1 MGRAR
6 LQAAEFQI
14 CLIKT
19 ASRQLLESL
28 YATSTNHLFELYFA
42 TRSYHQGKEVMTRH
56 RSPLNSGFTIDK
68 PPSSP
73 HGKAPNER
81 RDDIWLWF
89 YLALRGK
96 ALYRSEALNP
106 RTMSE
111 QMAESIKSFRL
122 SLEEIAVDQ
131 SRQMVS
137 EEHITWISDCKRQL
151 AWIQHRLNRDKRIRT
166 PDIYS
171 SALTEREMLVAK
183 IDCSGSAPKVKESFV
198 IGLKQDWNEQM
209 VLDSQLNWVQETSE
223 AGACQHVV
231 EWMRKHQPEQ
241 EFPETVPKTLQELL
255 IASDAWTWSD
265 VERKYCVSTA
275 RRLWRQALRRKKAKG
290 KKQYN
295 FILSD
300 KAIKRLDRFSKDNEL
315 SRARV
320 LEILLQME
328 EEKDLYLKEQIRV
341 LRGIDP

>member
-1 MGRAR
+1 MTQGRR
-6 LQAAEFQI
+6 
-14 CLIKT
+14 
-19 ASRQLLESL
+19 
-28 YATSTNHLFELYFA
+28 
-42 TRSYHQGKEVMTRH
+42 
-56 RSPLNSGFTIDK
+56 PLNSGFTIDK

-73 HGKAPNER
+73 HGKEANER

-89 YLALRGK
+89 YLALRKK
-96 ALYRSEALNP
+96 ALYRSEVLNP

-122 SLEEIAVDQ
+122 SPEEIAVDQ
-131 SRQMVS
+131 NRQMVS
-137 EEHITWISDCKRQL
+137 EEHLTWISDCKRQL
-151 AWIQHRLNRDKRIRT
+151 SWIQHRLNRDESIRT
-166 PDIYS
+166 LNIYS
-171 SALTEREMLVAK
+171 SALTEKEMLIAK
-183 IDCSGSAPKVKESFV
+183 IDCSGSAPKDKESFV

-209 VLDSQLNWVQETSE
+209 VLDSQLNWVQETNE

-255 IASDAWTWSD
+255 IASDAWIWSD
-265 VERKYCVSTA
+265 VERKYCISTA

-300 KAIKRLDRFSKDNEL
+300 KAIKRLDRFSKEHEL

-328 EEKDLYLKEQIRV
+328 DEKDLYLKEQIRV
-341 LRGIDP
+341 LRGIGL

>member
-1 MGRAR
+1 
-6 LQAAEFQI
+6 
-14 CLIKT
+14 
-19 ASRQLLESL
+19 
-28 YATSTNHLFELYFA
+28 
-42 TRSYHQGKEVMTRH
+42 MTRH
-56 RSPLNSGFTIDK
+56 RSPFNSGFIIDK

-73 HGKAPNER
+73 HGKAPSER

-96 ALYRSEALNP
+96 ALYRSEAMNP

-122 SLEEIAVDQ
+122 SPEEIAVDQ

-137 EEHITWISDCKRQL
+137 EEHITWISNCKRQL
-151 AWIQHRLNRDKRIRT
+151 AWIQHRLNRDESIRT
-166 PDIYS
+166 LDIYS
-171 SALTEREMLVAK
+171 SALTKKEMLIAK
-183 IDCSGSAPKVKESFV
+183 MDCSGSAPRDKESQV
-198 IGLKQDWNEQM
+198 IGLKQDWDEQTR
-209 VLDSQLNWVQETSE
+209 LDKQLSWVQETNE
-223 AGACQHVV
+223 AGACRHVV

-241 EFPETVPKTLQELL
+241 EFPDTVPKTLQDLL

-265 VERKYCVSTA
+265 VERKYCISTA

-341 LRGIDP
+341 LRGVEH

>member
-1 MGRAR
+1 MGKAR
-6 LQAAEFQI
+6 LQIAKFQI

-28 YATSTNHLFELYFA
+28 YATSTNHLFRLYSA
-42 TRSYHQGKEVMTRH
+42 ARSFHQGKEVMTQR
-56 RSPLNSGFTIDK
+56 RRPPTSSFTIDK

-73 HGKAPNER
+73 LGRAPNER
-81 RDDIWLWF
+81 REDIWLWF

-96 ALYRSEALNP
+96 ALYRSEAMNP

-122 SLEEIAVDQ
+122 SLEEIAIDQ

-166 PDIYS
+166 TDIYS

-198 IGLKQDWNEQM
+198 IGLKQDWHEQM
-209 VLDSQLNWVQETSE
+209 VFDSQLNWVQETNE
-223 AGACQHVV
+223 AGACRHVV
-231 EWMRKHQPEQ
+231 EWMRKHQPDQ

-265 VERKYCVSTA
+265 VERKYCISTA

-295 FILSD
+295 FVLSD
-300 KAIKRLDRFSKDNEL
+300 KAVKRLDRFCKAHEL

-341 LRGIDP
+341 LRGIEP

>member
-1 MGRAR
+1 
-6 LQAAEFQI
+6 
-14 CLIKT
+14 
-19 ASRQLLESL
+19 
-28 YATSTNHLFELYFA
+28 
-42 TRSYHQGKEVMTRH
+42 MTRH

-111 QMAESIKSFRL
+111 QMAESIRHFRL
-122 SLEEIAVDQ
+122 SPEEIAVDQ
-131 SRQMVS
+131 NRQMVS
-137 EEHITWISDCKRQL
+137 EEHITWISNCKRQL
-151 AWIQHRLNRDKRIRT
+151 AWIQHRLTCNKHIRT

-171 SALTEREMLVAK
+171 SALTERELLIAK
-183 IDCSGSAPKVKESFV
+183 IDCSGSAPRDKESCV
-198 IGLKQDWNEQM
+198 IDLKQAWPEQM
-209 VLDSQLNWVQETSE
+209 QLDKQLSWIQETNKS
-223 AGACQHVV
+223 GAWQHLC

-241 EFPETVPKTLQELL
+241 KLPEVAPKDLQEVL
-255 IASDAWTWSD
+255 IASDAWSWSD
-265 VERKYCVSTA
+265 VERKYCISTA
-275 RRLWRQALRRKKAKG
+275 RRLWRQTLRRKKAKG

-300 KAIKRLDRFSKDNEL
+300 KAIKRLDKLSKDHEL
-315 SRARV
+315 SRARI
-320 LEILLQME
+320 LEILLLME
-328 EEKDLYLKEQIRV
+328 DEKDLYLKEQIRV
-341 LRGIDP
+341 LRGIEH

>member
-1 MGRAR
+1 MDETR

-28 YATSTNHLFELYFA
+28 YVTSTSHLFQLYFA
-42 TRSYHQGKEVMTRH
+42 ARSFHQGKEVMTR
-56 RSPLNSGFTIDK
+56 RSSPLNSGFTIDK

-111 QMAESIKSFRL
+111 QMAQSIKSFRL
-122 SLEEIAVDQ
+122 SSEEVAFDQ
-131 SRQMVS
+131 KRQMLP
-137 EEHITWISDCKRQL
+137 EQHISWISDCTRQL
-151 AWIQHRLNRDKRIRT
+151 AWLQHQLIRDTKIFT

-171 SALTEREMLVAK
+171 PALTEREMLVAK
-183 IDCSGSAPKVKESFV
+183 IDCAECDPEGKVVLLNDLEHSWSALKDLDKQLDWVAGTKETE
-198 IGLKQDWNEQM
+198 ICLHIW
-209 VLDSQLNWVQETSE
+209 
-223 AGACQHVV
+223 
-231 EWMRKHQPEQ
+231 EWLEKHQPNQ
-241 EFPETVPKTLQELL
+241 VRRRQKPESHHDLL
-255 IASDAWTWSD
+255 TSFDTFTWLPI
-265 VERKYCVSTA
+265 ERTHCISTT
-275 RRLWRQALRRKKAKG
+275 RRLWRQTVRRKEAKG

-300 KAIKRLDRFSKDNEL
+300 KAIKRLDRFSKDHEI

-328 EEKDLYLKEQIRV
+328 DEKDLYLKEQIRV
-341 LRGIDP
+341 LRGGEH

>member
-1 MGRAR
+1 
-6 LQAAEFQI
+6 
-14 CLIKT
+14 
-19 ASRQLLESL
+19 
-28 YATSTNHLFELYFA
+28 
-42 TRSYHQGKEVMTRH
+42 
-56 RSPLNSGFTIDK
+56 
-68 PPSSP
+68 
-73 HGKAPNER
+73 
-81 RDDIWLWF
+81 IWLWF